1 MSENKVHVSLKSM
14 AEGKVEGIQKTSQFA
29 VDPRIVKIEP
39 GFNARP
45 IDRDHVESMKESAK
59 NGIGFPPIIVRVEDN
74 QIILVD
80 GHHRLTACLELIA
93 EGTEYRRIDCMQFR
107 GNDADRIMLMLT
119 SAQGKPLTPLE
130 MGFQY
135 KKLIAFG
142 WTSQEIA
149 SKVGKSRQHVE
160 DMLGL
165 SNAPAEVHSM
175 IKDNKVSA
183 TLASATVKKHGA
195 RAATMLQDGIRKAS
209 ESGAK
214 KVTRK
219 IMAPEQSPAVDV
231 HAQIRA
237 EERERCAS
245 ICEAEGAAEIARI
258 IRAIE
263 K

>member
-1 MSENKVHVSLKSM
+1 MAENKVHVSLKSM

-80 GHHRLTACLELIA
+80 GHHRLTACLELID

-135 KKLIAFG
+135 KKLVAFG
-142 WTSQEIA
+142 WSVQEIA
-149 SKVGKSRQHVE
+149 AKIGKGKQHVE

-165 SNAPAEVHSM
+165 SNAPTEIHSM
-175 IKDNKVSA
+175 IKEKKVSA
-183 TLASATVKKHGA
+183 TLANEAVKKHGSKA
-195 RAATMLQDGIRKAS
+195 PSVLNDGLKKATEKGAS
-209 ESGAK
+209 
-214 KVTRK
+214 KVTK
-219 IMAPEQSPAVDV
+219 KFISPKSDL
-231 HAQIRA
+231 HTQIRT
-237 EERERCAS
+237 EERERCAV
-245 ICEAEGAAEIARI
+245 ICENNGAGHIAEILRS
-258 IRAIE
+258 IE
-263 K
+263 I